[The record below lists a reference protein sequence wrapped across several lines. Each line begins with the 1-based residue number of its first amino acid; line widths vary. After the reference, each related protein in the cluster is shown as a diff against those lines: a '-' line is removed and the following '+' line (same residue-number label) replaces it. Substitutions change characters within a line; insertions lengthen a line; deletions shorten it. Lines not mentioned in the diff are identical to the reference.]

1 MSQAVDVGLFGLLLR
16 LSELDL
22 SLALRD
28 LVLKLSTLLKQLV
41 RGVGTFDPSKNLIL
55 ILLDRF
61 YFHLLTEV
69 FEFVDFN
76 LPQFSA

>member
-1 MSQAVDVGLFGLLLR
+1 VSQAVDVGLLGLLLR

-28 LVLKLSTLLKQLV
+28 LMLKLSTLLKQLV
-41 RGVGTFDPSKNLIL
+41 RGVSTFHPSKNLIL

-61 YFHLLTEV
+61 DFHLLTKV